1 MKNETLFPKRPDQAS
16 LLREWTGPLTNDLV
30 QHPGDFGLGQLP
42 RRLEVAGTTTSICGF
57 CGTGCQLEIH
67 LNRAGEAINLSA
79 STEYPVNL
87 GMACPKGWES
97 LIPLLATD
105 RGTTPLLRE
114 SDGSMHPTSWETA
127 LETMAKRFKKTIQNH
142 GPESVAWLGTGQI
155 AVEEFGFLG
164 ALAKFGMG
172 FIHGDGNTRQCM
184 ATAVTAYKEAL
195 GFDSP
200 PFTYQDFE
208 ESDCLILVGSNL
220 CIAHPIMWQRVMRN
234 KRNPDIIVVDPRR
247 TETAMAATEHLGIEP
262 KSDLTLFYAVAR
274 EVIRQGWVDQTF
286 VDQHTRD
293 YKEFAAF
300 VESFT
305 LERAAEASG
314 LSVESIRELARKIG
328 TRDRVSFW
336 WTMGVNQSYEGT
348 RLAQAL
354 INLALL
360 TGNIGKPGTG
370 ANSITGQCNAMGS
383 RLFSNT
389 TNLLGGHQFT
399 DQADRQKVAGILG
412 IAEDRIPRQNSLAYD
427 QILDA
432 VDRGEIKALW
442 IIATN
447 PLHSWIEQNRLPERL
462 AKLEC
467 LVVQDMYAS
476 TVTAQAADI
485 YLPAA
490 GWGEKDGTF
499 INSERRIGVI
509 RKVCKAPGQA
519 LADFQ
524 IFRALAH
531 HWGVGEMFRDWTSPE
546 AVFQILKKLTVGQ
559 PCDFSGI
566 RDYAHLEENGGIQWP
581 WTEAD
586 AMKGEGK
593 VPAQRRLFADGQ
605 FFTKDGRARFCF
617 EEPRP
622 QPESPCRE
630 YPLVLLTGRGTSSQ
644 WHTGTRTE
652 KSDVLRKLSPR
663 GIYFEINAHDAG
675 LLGLQSGQKARI
687 RSRRGQLEASA
698 FVCQTVPAGKIFIS
712 MHYRQVNILTREDV
726 DPYSREPNFKIC
738 AVSVERI
745 R

>member
-1 MKNETLFPKRPDQAS
+1 MKKDPLFPKRPDKAS

-30 QHPGDFGLGQLP
+30 QQPGAFGLGQLP
-42 RRLEVAGTTTSICGF
+42 RRLDVAATTTSICGF
-57 CGTGCQLEIH
+57 CGTGCQLEVH
-67 LNRAGEAINLSA
+67 LNKEGEAINLSA

-97 LIPLLATD
+97 LTPLEASD
-105 RGTTPLLRE
+105 RGTTPLLRDARGE
-114 SDGSMHPTSWETA
+114 QRPASWDEA
-127 LETMAKRFKKTIQNH
+127 LGEMARRFKKTMQEH

-155 AVEEFGFLG
+155 AVEEFAFLG

-172 FIHGDGNTRQCM
+172 FVHGDGNTRQCM
-184 ATAVTAYKEAL
+184 ATAVAAYKESF

-208 ESDCLILVGSNL
+208 ESDCLIFVGSNL

-234 KRNPDIIVVDPRR
+234 QRNPDVIVVDPRR
-247 TETAMAATEHLGIEP
+247 TETAMAATEHLAIEP

-274 EVIRQGWVDQTF
+274 EVIHQGWVDRDF
-286 VDQHTRD
+286 VAQHTND
-293 YKEFAAF
+293 FAEFAAF
-300 VESFT
+300 VEPYT
-305 LERAAEASG
+305 LEKAAGASG
-314 LSVESIRELARKIG
+314 LSASSIQELARKIG
-328 TRDRVSFW
+328 TRERVSFW

-399 DQADRQKVAGILG
+399 EAADRRKVAGVLG
-412 IAEDRIPRQNSLAYD
+412 IPEERIPQQNSLAYD
-427 QILDA
+427 QILEA
-432 VDRGEIKALW
+432 VGQGKIKALW

-447 PLHSWIEQNRLPERL
+447 PLHSWIEQNRFKERL
-462 AKLEC
+462 EKLDC
-467 LVVQDMYAS
+467 LVVQDMYAN
-476 TVTAQAADI
+476 TLTAQSADI

-499 INSERRIGVI
+499 INSERRIGTI
-509 RKVCKAPGQA
+509 RKVRKAPGQA

-531 HWGVGEMFRDWTSPE
+531 HWGVGEMFREWTCPE
-546 AVFQILKKLTVGQ
+546 EAFQILKKLSVGQ

-566 RDYAHLEENGGIQWP
+566 RDYAHLEESGGIQWP
-581 WTEAD
+581 WPAEAESED
-586 AMKGEGK
+586 GK
-593 VPAQRRLFADGQ
+593 VPAQRRLFGDGK
-605 FFTKDGRARFCF
+605 FFTADQRARFCF
-617 EEPRP
+617 EKPRP
-622 QPESPCRE
+622 QPESPCGE
-630 YPLVLLTGRGTSSQ
+630 YPYILLTGRGTSSQ

-652 KSDVLRKLSPR
+652 KSDVLRKLYPR
-663 GIYFEINAHDAG
+663 GIYVEINAEDAQK
-675 LLGLQSGQKARI
+675 LGLQSGDKTLVQ
-687 RSRRGQLEASA
+687 SRRGHLEASA
-698 FVCQTVPAGKIFIS
+698 FVCQTVPAGKLFIS
-712 MHYRQVNILTREDV
+712 MHYREVNRLTREDV

-738 AVSVERI
+738 AVSLKPLR
-745 R
+745 